1 MLTRLVHLAHEVLA
15 SCNRERHVRRKDE
28 VNIDSEVV
36 FQDSTYL
43 LASLISYGPQ
53 EDGCP
58 ACSKQ

>member
-1 MLTRLVHLAHEVLA
+1 MKCWRVTGSA
-15 SCNRERHVRRKDE
+15 NVRRKDE
-28 VNIDSEVV
+28 VNIDSVVV